1 MTPLRILHV
10 YRTYYPDPTGGLQE
24 AIRQII
30 TASAFSNIESRV
42 FTLSPM
48 PIPEEIKEPEAYV
61 IRCRSWA
68 SPASCDLGGLSAI
81 KKFAECTNWA
91 DAIHYHFPWPFA
103 DLLHLIVRP
112 KKPSIITYHSDVIK
126 KQVLGL
132 GYTYFCRWML
142 QSMNAI
148 VATSPA
154 YARTSLVLQNPNIR
168 NRVRVIPL
176 GIDESTYPQ
185 HGNRGVIRRLF
196 PDDDKPFFLFIGVLR
211 HYKGLHTLLQAANSV
226 DARLVIAG
234 SGPQEVILKKQALQ
248 INLKNVIFAGQISD
262 EEKVALLNCCRALVL
277 PSQLRSEAFGMVLVE
292 ASMFG
297 KPMICC
303 EIGTGTSFINID
315 GETGIVVPP
324 ESPADL
330 ASAINLLAKD
340 YSLALKYGNAARERY
355 EKMFSGKALGQA
367 YSDLYRNIVNSP

>member
-30 TASAFSNIESRV
+30 TASALLNINSRV
-42 FTLSPM
+42 FTLSPV
-48 PIPEEIKEPEAYV
+48 PIPAEIKHAEAYV

-81 KKFAECTNWA
+81 KKFVECTNWA
-91 DAIHYHFPWPFA
+91 DIIHYHFPWPFA

-112 KKPSIITYHSDVIK
+112 KKPVIITYHSDIIK
-126 KQVLGL
+126 KQLLGL
-132 GYTYFCRWML
+132 CYTYISRWML
-142 QSMNAI
+142 QSMDVV

-154 YARTSLVLQNPNIR
+154 YARTSSVLQNPNIR

-185 HGNRGVIRRLF
+185 HGNGGVIQRLY

-211 HYKGLHTLLQAANSV
+211 HYKGLHTLLEAASSLN
-226 DARLVIAG
+226 ARIVIAG
-234 SGPQEVILKKQALQ
+234 SGPQEVNLKKQALQ
-248 INLKNVIFAGQISD
+248 NNLKNVIFTGQISN

-292 ASMFG
+292 ASMFS

-303 EIGTGTSFINID
+303 EINTGTSFINID

-330 ASAINLLAKD
+330 ASAMNLLAKD
-340 YSLALKYGNAARERY
+340 HALALKYGNAARARY
-355 EKMFSGKALGQA
+355 EKVFSARALGKA
-367 YSDLYRNIVNSP
+367 YSDLYRGVLKIK